1 MKLFTLIGLA
11 ALFACVLA
19 WTKEDHEIFD
29 LVSALEA
36 SEGKG
41 TTFYS
46 FLGVGP
52 QAQLK
57 EINKQYRKR
66 SLELHPDK
74 NPNVKDI
81 QARFARLGTI
91 TEILRDATKRTRYDF
106 FFKNGVPKWRG
117 TGYYYSRF
125 RPSIFHV
132 IVFLVAVSSLIHYL
146 ILRVNYRRD
155 QQRIEYFTR
164 AALAKAGNGSSLIS
178 GTNTPTAEMT
188 QQNGRDG
195 VLADVIE
202 QISTD
207 TVSDEPPAPAIS
219 KRQAKM
225 QAREAKKD
233 TREAKKDKRK
243 RDHVAT
249 PTPSGAVTPIPS
261 VATTRRRKVRVPMVE
276 GSEYSPSLD
285 LVVVDDE
292 VFIPDGSDLTPL
304 TTLARPVS
312 LDAIW
317 PVACYN
323 SLAARFFKKNPELAE
338 SDDDE
343 QASLE
348 DDNAVNGSNTAEK
361 LKRKSNNGAGGKLA
375 AMRRRK
381 ATLK

>member
-1 MKLFTLIGLA
+1 MKLFTWIGLL
-11 ALFACVLA
+11 ALLTCVLA

-29 LVSALEA
+29 LVSALES

-52 QAQLK
+52 SAQLK

-81 QARFARLGTI
+81 HARFARLGTI
-91 TEILRDATKRTRYDF
+91 TEILRDAAKRTRYDF

-125 RPSIFHV
+125 RPSIIHV
-132 IVFLVAVSSLIHYL
+132 LVFLVAVSSLIHYL

-164 AALAKAGNGSSLIS
+164 VARAKAGSSGSLIS
-178 GTNTPTAEMT
+178 GTATPTAEMT
-188 QQNGRDG
+188 NGRES
-195 VLADVIE
+195 VLASVVE
-202 QISTD
+202 QITAD
-207 TVSDEPPAPAIS
+207 TVPDEPAAQAIS
-219 KRQAKM
+219 KRQAKI

-233 TREAKKDKRK
+233 KTK
-243 RDHVAT
+243 RDHGVSPA
-249 PTPSGAVTPIPS
+249 PSGAVTPNPPAP
-261 VATTRRRKVRVPMVE
+261 VVNTRRRKVRVPMVE

-312 LDAIW
+312 LDALW
-317 PVACYN
+317 PVASYKY
-323 SLAARFFKKNPELAE
+323 LVAKFFNKNTEHVEAGSDE
-338 SDDDE
+338 DEQVSGDDDND
-343 QASLE
+343 A
-348 DDNAVNGSNTAEK
+348 AVNGDKTMEK
-361 LKRKSNNGAGGKLA
+361 PKRKMGTSAGGKLA

>member
-1 MKLFTLIGLA
+1 MKLFTVIGLLA
-11 ALFACVLA
+11 VLTCVLA

-29 LVSALEA
+29 LVSALES

-81 QARFARLGTI
+81 HARFARLGTI
-91 TEILRDATKRTRYDF
+91 TEILRDAAKRTRYDF

-132 IVFLVAVSSLIHYL
+132 LVFLVAVSSLIHYL

-155 QQRIEYFTR
+155 QHRIEYFTR
-164 AALAKAGNGSSLIS
+164 AARAKAGSSGSLTS
-178 GTNTPTAEMT
+178 GTATPTTEMT
-188 QQNGRDG
+188 NGKES
-195 VLADVIE
+195 VLANVVE
-202 QISTD
+202 QITAD
-207 TVSDEPPAPAIS
+207 TVPDEPAAPAIS

-233 TREAKKDKRK
+233 KTK
-243 RDHVAT
+243 RDHVAS
-249 PTPSGAVTPIPS
+249 PAPSGAVSPIPPPP
-261 VATTRRRKVRVPMVE
+261 VVNTRRRKVRVPMAE
-276 GSEYSPSLD
+276 GSEYSPSLN

-312 LDAIW
+312 LDALW
-317 PVACYN
+317 PVASYKY
-323 SLAARFFKKNPELAE
+323 LAAKFFNKNTELVETA

-343 QASLE
+343 QVSGE
-348 DDNAVNGSNTAEK
+348 DNDAAANGGNTAEK
-361 LKRKSNNGAGGKLA
+361 LKRKSGNNAGGKLA